1 MTVGEPC
8 RVATADILH
17 VDGQGQQGLTLSFFF
32 AEILNKKGRER
43 AACAVA
49 DPSIYPPGAR
59 TLRDPVNHLSAYTAS
74 DKWLLGSIVLLVLRP
89 IFANTTT
96 MVRLDGRE

>member
-1 MTVGEPC
+1 M
-8 RVATADILH
+8 
-17 VDGQGQQGLTLSFFF
+17 
-32 AEILNKKGRER
+32 
-43 AACAVA
+43 AACVMA

-74 DKWLLGSIVLLVLRP
+74 YKWLLGSIALLVLRP